1 MEGGTGI
8 GGKVAEGGVAL
19 DVAILLI
26 FWYDTQDVAPGVH
39 AIEIPFSVVLGKTA
53 YATFC
58 IF

>member
-19 DVAILLI
+19 DVAILFI

-39 AIEIPFSVVLGKTA
+39 AI
-53 YATFC
+53 
-58 IF
+58 